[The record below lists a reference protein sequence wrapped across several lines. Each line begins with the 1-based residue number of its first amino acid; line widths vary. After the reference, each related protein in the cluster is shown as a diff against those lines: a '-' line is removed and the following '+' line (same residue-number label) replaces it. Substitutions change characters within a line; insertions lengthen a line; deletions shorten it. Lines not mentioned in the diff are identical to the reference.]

1 LSSCIGRPNG
11 IDGTIN
17 AFTDDIATKKYY
29 MKSITTTMRFLV
41 TVLAFAS
48 VTFISCKGK
57 QTDAEIEAAI
67 NQKIASNAG
76 MKGLNASVREG
87 VVTLTGE
94 CKDEEC
100 RKDCADAIK
109 DVKGVKNVEN
119 NIRIASTATPAA
131 PVEIASDE
139 TLKNSVNDVV
149 KNYKGVEADVKDG
162 VVTLR
167 GEIKRDNL
175 QNLIVS
181 LNELKPKKVENQLVI
196 K

>member
-1 LSSCIGRPNG
+1 
-11 IDGTIN
+11 
-17 AFTDDIATKKYY
+17 
-29 MKSITTTMRFLV
+29 MKSITTSMRFLI

-67 NQKIASNAG
+67 NQKIAGNAE
-76 MKGLNASVREG
+76 MKGLNASVKGG

-94 CKDEEC
+94 CKDDEC
-100 RKDCADAIK
+100 RKDCADAVK
-109 DVKGVKNVEN
+109 DVKGVKSVEN
-119 NIRIASTATPAA
+119 NIRIASADAPAA
-131 PVEIASDE
+131 PVVVASDE

-181 LNELKPKKVENQLVI
+181 LNELRPRKVENQLVI